1 MNEKKQ
7 VEKTEF
13 SLKHSLAFS
22 SALISDALA
31 YQSFTFLIFTFYYT
45 IVRINVVLIS
55 IGFSIWSVW
64 NALNDPLLGG
74 ISDRTHTKWGRR
86 IPWIMISIIP
96 LGILMIILYTPP
108 MSLGINDEISNF
120 VYFLIVII
128 LFDFFYT
135 MFSINH
141 TALFPEV
148 FIDKEERAKV
158 NSIRQIFVV
167 VGLILAFIL
176 PTLFIPDLTERKYL
190 VNYWNFGI
198 FACIFVIIFGLIF
211 LKWGAREKAEF
222 KDDYKDQPSLFKS
235 YKICVK
241 NENFRWAAFALIFV
255 WFVFGMLP
263 TIIPLYGKFVLGVDN
278 SLFIALML
286 AFAFISAM
294 IFVFVWRI
302 VVVRIGA
309 RKTWICS
316 LLVWIVTQI
325 PLLFVT
331 GVVWGLIIFFLMGAG
346 FAGALLLRE
355 ILWADVIDEDEVNT
369 GVRRE
374 AAYFGM
380 NALFMRLSTIL
391 IFLAI
396 SLVFTNTGWALYAP
410 EKVTPEVIFGLKLL
424 MVVFPVIALSIAIF
438 GFYMYPLDGERLIK
452 VKEAQRRLHAEKKTR
467 I

>member
-1 MNEKKQ
+1 MNVKEQ
-7 VEKTEF
+7 EEKTEL

-22 SALISDALA
+22 SALISDVLA
-31 YQSFTFLIFTFYYT
+31 YQSFTFLIFTFYFT
-45 IVRINVVLIS
+45 IVRINVILIS

-74 ISDRTHTKWGRR
+74 LSDHTHTKWGRR
-86 IPWIMISIIP
+86 IPWIMISLIP
-96 LGILMIILYTPP
+96 LGIFMIILYTPP
-108 MSLGINDEISNF
+108 LILGITDEMTNF

-128 LFDFFYT
+128 AFEFFYT
-135 MFSINH
+135 MFSINQ
-141 TALFPEV
+141 TALFPEI
-148 FIDKEERAKV
+148 FIDKEDRAKV
-158 NSIRQIFVV
+158 NSFRQIFVV
-167 VGLILAFIL
+167 VALILAFIV

-190 VNYWNFGI
+190 ANYLNFGI
-198 FACIFVIIFGLIF
+198 FACIIVIIFGLIF
-211 LKWGAREKAEF
+211 LKWGAHEKAEF
-222 KDDYKDQPSLFKS
+222 KEDYKDQPKLLDS

-241 NENFRWAAFALIFV
+241 NKNFRWASFSLIFV

-286 AFAFISAM
+286 AAAFLSAM
-294 IFVFVWRI
+294 IFVLVWRV
-302 VVVRIGA
+302 VVVRIGV
-309 RKTWICS
+309 RKTWICA

-331 GVVWGLIIFFLMGAG
+331 GVVWGLIIFILMGAG
-346 FAGALLLRE
+346 FAGALFLRD
-355 ILWADVIDEDEVNT
+355 ILWADVIDEDELNT

-374 AAYFGM
+374 AAYCGM

-396 SLVFTNTGWALYAP
+396 SLVFTNTGWAVYAP

-424 MVVFPVIALSIAIF
+424 MVIFPVIALGIAIF
-438 GFYMYPLDGERLIK
+438 GFYMYPLDGERLVE
-452 VKEAQRRLHAEKKTR
+452 VKEAQQRLHAEKKTR